1 MSPKFE
7 LVKGYYDAGL
17 WSAERVYNAIGKWI
31 TYEEY
36 EQIVN
41 GNTAE

>member
-17 WSAERVYNAIGKWI
+17 WSTERVYNAVGKWI
-31 TYEEY
+31 TYDEY
-36 EQIVN
+36 EEIVN
-41 GNTAE
+41 GNTAD